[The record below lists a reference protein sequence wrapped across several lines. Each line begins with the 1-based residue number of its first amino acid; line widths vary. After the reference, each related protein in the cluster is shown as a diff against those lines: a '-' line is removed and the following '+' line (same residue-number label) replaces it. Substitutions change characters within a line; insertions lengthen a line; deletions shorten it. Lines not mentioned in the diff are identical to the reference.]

1 MDGAD
6 IITADERN
14 FEFQVLEYSQR
25 LPVVVHFWATWCSD
39 CPRTNQHLEGL
50 ANRHAGQFRLAQV
63 DVDENPQLV
72 QSYQIHTIPT
82 LKIIENGTVTTQ
94 MEGTRTNLQLD
105 EYIRKIVPGPEKLLL
120 KRAASLLVDGKYRA
134 VEDTCLEALDIAPGN
149 PTAKLLLAKSLI
161 WQTEYLEA
169 LTILNHF
176 PASREYQGAK
186 KLADL
191 AEALLTSGGETE
203 NTQPLDAI
211 YNRALALLRQKK
223 FPAALDG
230 LLEIIKRN
238 KRYRGGKPQA
248 VILGVFELLGENDPL
263 TEEYRQQLANT
274 LF

>member
-6 IITADERN
+6 IITVDERN
-14 FEFQVLEYSQR
+14 FDFQVLEYSQR

-39 CPRTNQHLEGL
+39 CPRTNQHLEDL

-72 QSYQIHTIPT
+72 QSYQIHTVPT
-82 LKIIENGTVTTQ
+82 LKNIENGTVTTQ
-94 MEGTRTNLQLD
+94 MEGARTNLQLD

-191 AEALLTSGGETE
+191 AEALLTSAEETE
-203 NTQPLDAI
+203 NSQPLDAI
-211 YNRALALLRQKK
+211 NNRALALLRQKK

-230 LLEIIKRN
+230 LLEIIKRD

-263 TEEYRQQLANT
+263 TEEYRQLLANA